1 MGYIGQD
8 PRFKPISLFEF
19 NDDNDL
25 TPTDRFFPIEDPH
38 FELLDNGQDITF
50 KASNYFKSAGEVGDL
65 SLDPVT
71 GEHEAED
78 LIVF

>member
-25 TPTDRFFPIEDPH
+25 TPTDRCFRIAATQFVW
-38 FELLDNGQDITF
+38 LSNGQDITF

-71 GEHEAED
+71 GDHEAED

>member
-1 MGYIGQD
+1 M
-8 PRFKPISLFEF
+8 
-19 NDDNDL
+19 
-25 TPTDRFFPIEDPH
+25 PTLDGLMFTFLMSN

-71 GEHEAED
+71 GDHEAED

>member
-38 FELLDNGQDITF
+38 FIF
-50 KASNYFKSAGEVGDL
+50 KFNINTHF
-65 SLDPVT
+65 
-71 GEHEAED
+71 
-78 LIVF
+78 F

>member
-1 MGYIGQD
+1 MAYIGQD
-8 PRFKPISLFEF
+8 PLLKPISLFEF

-25 TPTDRFFPIEDPH
+25 TPTDRFYPIDDPH

-50 KASNYFKSAGEVGDL
+50 KVSNYFKSAGEVGDL
-65 SLDPVT
+65 SLNTVT
-71 GEHEAED
+71 GDHEAED

>member
-1 MGYIGQD
+1 MAYIGKD
-8 PRFKPISLFEF
+8 PMLTPISLFEF

-25 TPTDRFFPIEDPH
+25 TPTDRFYPIDDPY

-50 KASNYFKSAGEVGDL
+50 KASNYFKSAGEVGSL
-65 SLDPVT
+65 SYDAVT
-71 GEHEAED
+71 GDHEAED